1 MSESQLT
8 DDLRAALDEATAGM
22 GATPGMAVRA
32 RAGGRRHRATRG
44 LLAGVPVLALAAGAV
59 VALHGSAPA
68 SGVGGSASGQPK
80 VVTAAYVTKQV
91 ETALG
96 NAANYII
103 RETAD
108 ERYHG
113 NFTTL
118 IDPRTGTFY
127 TKPGEGPGNSAS
139 WSSTYWVSGI
149 QHWRETNVDYTQG
162 TWSVSVERAHGTS
175 TPPTALPVPGGTP
188 SQLSQLLKKGKLK
201 ITGRHADVNG
211 HQAIEL
217 SGGSGFET
225 VTYWVDSQTYLPV
238 RIVDEIHALHSSAT
252 STSSVNEF
260 WSPRASSLVKLV
272 NDPVIP
278 AGFRQVPAA
287 PQG

>member
-1 MSESQLT
+1 MNESQLT

-32 RAGGRRHRATRG
+32 RASGRRRRATRG

-68 SGVGGSASGQPK
+68 SGVSGSASGQPK

-103 RETAD
+103 RETGDVA
-108 ERYHG
+108 YHG
-113 NFTTL
+113 TMTSL

-127 TKPGEGPGNSAS
+127 TKPGDGPGNSAS
-139 WSSTYWVSGI
+139 WSSTYWVNGI
-149 QHWRETNVDYTQG
+149 QHWRETDVDYTQG
-162 TWSVSVERAHGTS
+162 TWSVSNSSATGTS
-175 TPPTALPVPGGTP
+175 TPSTAPTVPGGTP
-188 SQLSQLLKKGKLK
+188 SQLSQALKKGKLK
-201 ITGRHADVNG
+201 LTGRHADVNG

-217 SGGSGFET
+217 SGGSRFET
-225 VTYWVDSQTYLPV
+225 VTYWVDSRTYLPV
-238 RIVDEIHALHSSAT
+238 RIVDEIHALHSSFA

-260 WSPRASSLVKLV
+260 WSPRTPALVKLV